1 VDPGERGY
9 QKIAK
14 GKGCWPKV
22 AIRHFKKIGARELAT
37 DLRHT
42 RAIVEALGDR
52 ASIRVDVNQ
61 AWDATAAAKGC
72 RELAAMG
79 IDLLN
84 SRSARRTTRRW
95 FALASIL
102 KPRFWRMKRWRRIT
116 MVIAWRSRALAALC
130 AENRQSG
137 RPGQRLA
144 WHVAQ
149 AAGIGLY
156 GGTMLE
162 GTVGTV
168 ASLHAWS
175 TLPLQWGTEMFGP
188 LLLKDDIVS
197 VPLTLPTASC
207 ASDAGLGVEADED
220 KLHLCPQRRA

>member
-1 VDPGERGY
+1 KLLAEG
-9 QKIAK
+9 
-14 GKGCWPKV
+14 
-22 AIRHFKKIGARELAT
+22 RHRAFKLKIGARELAT

-61 AWDATAAAKGC
+61 AWDAATGAKGC

-79 IDLLN
+79 VDLIEQPVSAHDNAALVRFSQQIETAILADEAVATAYDGYQLAQQGFTGAYALKIAKAGGPN
-84 SRSARRTTRRW
+84 SVL
-95 FALASIL
+95 ALA
-102 KPRFWRMKRWRRIT
+102 R
-116 MVIAWRSRALAALC
+116 
-130 AENRQSG
+130 
-137 RPGQRLA
+137 
-144 WHVAQ
+144 VAQ

-197 VPLTLPTASC
+197 VPLTFADGQVALPQTP
-207 ASDAGLGVEADED
+207 GLGVELDED
-220 KLHLCPQRRA
+220 KLHFYTRQP